1 MSYYQSKS
9 FWIAA
14 GFFGLAFVVLFCIR
28 VGLVDKIFSRPK
40 TLSLSSISQ
49 LSEKD
54 TWMNIFQND
63 RKIGFSHTRYSKEDT
78 GYRLQ
83 ETVYMRINTMG
94 MVQDIHLKT
103 NGRLNADFT
112 LADLDFEIN
121 SGRFSFSVKGSVS
134 GDSLNIETA
143 SAGNRR
149 KIDFRIQKKP
159 YLLSGIIHAVAST
172 NLKAGDK
179 FAFHIFDPATMA
191 QQPVYV
197 EAIGQEEIQV
207 MGTQKT
213 AIKVALSFKGAS
225 QLAWIDE
232 NGDLLKEK
240 GLLGIHLVKTNRHDA
255 LYGLAIESSQDLTK
269 AASVSSNVTIANPD
283 RLERLKIKISGIA
296 FDQLHLDGGRQMF
309 KDNIL
314 IIVKESLS
322 DLVSNLNTN
331 NVGPLEKIFL
341 KPSPFIQSD
350 HQKIQ
355 ELALKI
361 LGPGSTAMPL
371 EKVQKL
377 LDWVHQN
384 IEKRPVLSLPDALS
398 TLENRVGDCNEHA
411 VLLAALARAAGIPC
425 RLEAGLVYL
434 KGRFY
439 YHAWNLVY
447 LGRWITADSLFGQ
460 LPADVSHVRFVSGSQ
475 RQQLDLMGM
484 IGNVQLKIIN

>member
-1 MSYYQSKS
+1 MSYYQSKR

-14 GFFGLAFVVLFCIR
+14 GFFGFAFVVLFSIR
-28 VGLVDKIFSRPK
+28 IGLVDIFFSHPQ
-40 TLSLSSISQ
+40 TLTPSSFNQ

-54 TWMNIFQND
+54 IWMNIFQSD
-63 RKIGFSHTRYSKEDT
+63 RKIGFSHTRFSTEDT

-103 NGRLNADFT
+103 NGRLHADFT
-112 LADLDFEIN
+112 LADLSFEID
-121 SGRFSFSVKGSVS
+121 SGRFSFTVKGTVS
-134 GDSLNIETA
+134 GDRLNIETA
-143 SAGNRR
+143 SAGDRR
-149 KIDFRIQKKP
+149 KIDLQIQKKP
-159 YLLSGIIHAVAST
+159 YLLSSIIHAAAAT
-172 NLKAGDK
+172 KLKAGDK

-207 MGTQKT
+207 MGTKKT
-213 AIKVALSFKGAS
+213 ATKVALSLKGAS
-225 QLAWIDE
+225 QLAWIDDD
-232 NGDLLKEK
+232 GGLLKEK
-240 GLLGIHLVKTNRHDA
+240 GLLGIELVKTDRHDA
-255 LYGLAIESSQDLTK
+255 LYGLAVESSRDLTK
-269 AASVSSNVTIANPD
+269 AASVSSNVSITNPD
-283 RLERLKIKISGIA
+283 RLERLKLEISGVA

-322 DLVSNLNTN
+322 DLDSSSNEN
-331 NVGPLEKIFL
+331 NFGALEKIFL

-355 ELALKI
+355 QLVLNI
-361 LGPGSTAMPL
+361 IGPNSTATPL
-371 EKVQKL
+371 EKAQKL
-377 LDWVHQN
+377 LDWVHRN

-425 RLEAGLVYL
+425 RVEAGLVYL
-434 KGRFY
+434 KGVMAVCF
-439 YHAWNLVY
+439 HKFDTQQSFFFQQIAVIINP
-447 LGRWITADSLFGQ
+447 GQ
-460 LPADVSHVRFVSGSQ
+460 LGGT
-475 RQQLDLMGM
+475 L
-484 IGNVQLKIIN
+484 